1 VSGCRLGQSSDGGK
15 TQLVG
20 IVAGGAMLLVPLF
33 LTTPLAYV
41 PTAALAAVILVSA
54 VGLFD
59 LPDLSSLFQMS

>member
-1 VSGCRLGQSSDGGK
+1 
-15 TQLVG
+15 
-20 IVAGGAMLLVPLF
+20 MLLVPLF